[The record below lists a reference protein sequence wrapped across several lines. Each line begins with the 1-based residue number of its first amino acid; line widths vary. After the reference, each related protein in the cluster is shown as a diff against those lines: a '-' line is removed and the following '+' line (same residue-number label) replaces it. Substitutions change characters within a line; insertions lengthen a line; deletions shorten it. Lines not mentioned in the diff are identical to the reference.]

1 MIYGNS
7 LIKNTKSQF
16 MDREW
21 CTNKVLSTVKIT
33 HYYGESFH
41 EDADKVPVPHY
52 YDDDFVDEYSNKT
65 DYDPNQKPGQ
75 DRDVRDPK
83 RQSPNKASS
92 TLSEAF
98 VVKHDIMGRSKETF
112 ETIEDAIKHINDGM
126 KDVTA
131 EHFILEEDGKR
142 LVFIDISY
150 GGNGGPAGWITWV
163 LSQNNAKDLL
173 GFDEEKGLFLI
184 DHSQDNVPK
193 DNNAIRTAIISEMV
207 KYNDEGER
215 FLKQVNILKKYT
227 FIVDNTKPSYIDYDK
242 KVVHYN
248 EDESTVDLAKKF
260 AKEMIAKGITESV
273 TPDLD
278 VSANEFEE
286 LINSPEFK
294 KPISDTA
301 VRTMLAMED
310 EENKKDENLDRVFDD
325 VDELQE
331 GALEHLVSD
340 ALIELYSN
348 VAGFRLKECSYSN
361 NKFMVEGVVHF
372 TSGNTRK
379 LAYTFNEALIEGNKV
394 TLRGLNEKLGLDKQF
409 FITGRTENK
418 TLITESFKVAKN

>member
-1 MIYGNS
+1 MYGTVLDTRTVRYKVLDILEKYAHNIEELKRSFRGTNQNLRGTLAYSFEATESDLANIHSKIKSFATSYGSS

-16 MDREW
+16 MNHEW
-21 CTNKVLSTVKIT
+21 CRNKVLSTVKIT

-75 DRDVRDPK
+75 DRHVRDPK

-163 LSQNNAKDLL
+163 LSQNKAKDLL

-184 DHSQDNVPK
+184 DH
-193 DNNAIRTAIISEMV
+193 
-207 KYNDEGER
+207 
-215 FLKQVNILKKYT
+215 
-227 FIVDNTKPSYIDYDK
+227 
-242 KVVHYN
+242 
-248 EDESTVDLAKKF
+248 
-260 AKEMIAKGITESV
+260 
-273 TPDLD
+273 
-278 VSANEFEE
+278 
-286 LINSPEFK
+286 
-294 KPISDTA
+294 
-301 VRTMLAMED
+301 
-310 EENKKDENLDRVFDD
+310 
-325 VDELQE
+325 
-331 GALEHLVSD
+331 
-340 ALIELYSN
+340 
-348 VAGFRLKECSYSN
+348 
-361 NKFMVEGVVHF
+361 
-372 TSGNTRK
+372 
-379 LAYTFNEALIEGNKV
+379 
-394 TLRGLNEKLGLDKQF
+394 
-409 FITGRTENK
+409 
-418 TLITESFKVAKN
+418 